1 MSVPGPQLD
10 GIAVIGYSGRFPGA
24 RNVEEFWHNLRN
36 GVESI
41 RRFSDDELKALGI
54 GKELYGHPHYVKAG
68 SVIEG
73 LDLFDAEFFGYSP
86 REAQLTDPQQ
96 RIFLECAWE
105 ALEQTGC
112 DPERYEGLIGVFAG
126 CGPNRYL
133 NGLAQNPDPSRITEA
148 FQVDIGNEKDYIA
161 TRVAYKL
168 NLRGPSLTV
177 QTACSTSLVAVH
189 LACQN
194 LLTYQCDMALAG
206 GVTLN
211 PRQRGG
217 YFHEEGMIP
226 SPDGH
231 CRAFDAKANGTV
243 IGEGAG
249 IVVLKRYSEAVAD
262 GDSIHAIIRGSAI
275 NNDGSL
281 KVGFTAP
288 SVTGQADVIAMAQGL
303 SDVTADRISYVET
316 HGTGTPLGDPI
327 EIAALTQAFRKTTD
341 RKGYCAIGSVKT
353 NMGHLDAAAGV
364 TGLLK
369 TVLMLEHRKI
379 VPSLHFETPNPN
391 IDFESSPFYVNTQL
405 REWESNGLPRVAGVS
420 SFGIG
425 GTNAHVILEE
435 PPAVQQAGE
444 AHSWQLLPISARS
457 EKALKHMAANLAEH
471 LEKHSDIPIADA
483 AFTLQSGRR
492 EFSHR
497 SFAVCRNP
505 AEAVEKLRRPLPR
518 GSASREERA
527 GRNGLAFL
535 FSGQGSQYAGMGWG
549 LYQAEPLYRA
559 EIDRCCDII
568 HPWLSSD
575 LRELLYAAGK
585 DTGEA
590 GRQITL
596 TQNAQAALFVTEY
609 ALAKLA
615 MARGCEPSA
624 LAGHSIGEYV
634 AACVAGVFRLED
646 ALATVA
652 IRGKLMGSL
661 PPGAMLAVF
670 LPEERLK
677 TYIGSGLSIAV
688 INSPGL
694 CVVSGTLE
702 AVEKLQA
709 RLSCEGVDSRL
720 LHTSHAFHSEMTDPI
735 CDVFARHMK
744 TLNLSRPAI
753 PMLSNVT
760 GTWIRAEEASDPLY
774 WVRHLRHPVRF
785 SDCLGELFRDPG
797 RILLEIGPSRMLS
810 TLALQ
815 HPGKPPQQPAISL
828 MRHPSESKD
837 DVECF
842 LEAFGQLWSA
852 GFSPDWSRL
861 RGEGPRQR
869 VPLPTYP
876 FERKRHWL
884 GGTGAI
890 AEVAQ
895 GRAAVAA
902 AAEAAR
908 APAVKSPVQPDT
920 VEILTG
926 IWKDLFGY
934 DRIGEHESFFE
945 LGGSSLLALMLTAR
959 IEKNFHRRLPLSVL
973 YEAPTIAAL
982 AEILSSEKR
991 QERYSSVV
999 AIRAGGT
1006 RPPLFLVH
1014 GAGGNVMIYNDL
1026 ARRLGEDQPV
1036 YGLQARGLDGAE
1048 PPVETVEEM
1057 AALYLSEIERV
1068 QGEGP
1073 YLLGGYCLG
1082 GTIAFEMARQLI
1094 RKGKNVALLALL
1106 ETYNFSKIADFSL
1119 PVRVGWYLQKIEY
1132 HWANFMLL
1140 NREEKKE
1147 FLREK
1152 LKVVRARTDVWS
1164 GMVTQ
1169 LFGPAALRRRNGDS
1183 TLYEVWKANDRA
1195 AFQYVPGTYPGRVV
1209 QFCPLEEY
1217 RIHRGP
1223 KLGWE
1228 GIATNGLQ
1236 VYRLP
1241 VYPAGMLVEPFVKR
1255 LAGELRIRI
1264 DEALEADRLRI
1275 AETRRAEW
1283 KIPAPAEEAMSV
1295 DRAGVH
1301 LVTAGGSAG

>member
-1 MSVPGPQLD
+1 MSGPGPQLD

-54 GKELYGHPHYVKAG
+54 GKDIYGHPHYVKAA

-86 REAQLTDPQQ
+86 REAQLMDPQQ

-105 ALEQTGC
+105 ALEQAGC

-126 CGPNRYL
+126 CGPNRYI
-133 NGLAQNPDPSRITEA
+133 NGLAQTLDPTRITEA
-148 FQVDIGNEKDYIA
+148 FQVEIGNEKDYIA

-168 NLRGPSLTV
+168 NLRGPCLTV

-249 IVVLKRYSEAVAD
+249 IVVLKRLSEAVAD
-262 GDSIHAIIRGSAI
+262 GDMIHAVIRGSAI

-288 SVTGQADVIAMAQGL
+288 SVTGQADVISMAQGL
-303 SDVTADRISYVET
+303 SDVNAEQISYVET
-316 HGTGTPLGDPI
+316 HGTGTSLGDPI

-341 RKGYCAIGSVKT
+341 KKQYCAVGSVKT
-353 NMGHLDAAAGV
+353 NVGHLDTAAGV

-369 TVLMLEHRKI
+369 TVLMLKHKEI
-379 VPSLHFETPNPN
+379 VPSLHFETSNPN
-391 IDFESSPFYVNTQL
+391 IDFDNSPFYVNTCL
-405 REWESNGLPRVAGVS
+405 KKWESAGYPRIAGVS

-425 GTNAHVILEE
+425 GTNAHVIVEE
-435 PPAVQQAGE
+435 APPMEPAVE
-444 AHSWQLLPISARS
+444 AQSWHLLPFSARS
-457 EKALKHMAANLAEH
+457 ETALEHVAANLAKH
-471 LEKHSDIPIADA
+471 LEDHPGISIEDA
-483 AFTLQSGRR
+483 AYTLQSCRR
-492 EFSHR
+492 GWNYR
-497 SFAVCRNP
+497 GYLVCRDRP
-505 AEAVEKLRRPLPR
+505 DAVMRLRRPLLR
-518 GSASREERA
+518 GAVCRMEEA
-527 GRNGLAFL
+527 GRKGPAFL
-535 FSGQGSQYAGMGWG
+535 FSGQGSQYIGMGLG
-549 LYQAEPLYRA
+549 LYRTEPLYRE
-559 EIDRCCDII
+559 EIDRCCGII
-568 HPWLSSD
+568 NPLLSLD
-575 LRELLYAAGK
+575 LRDLLYGAAK
-585 DTGEA
+585 TPGEA
-590 GRQITL
+590 AREINH

-609 ALAKLA
+609 ALARLA
-615 MARGCEPSA
+615 MAGGCEPSA
-624 LAGHSIGEYV
+624 LVGHSIGEYV
-634 AACVAGVFRLED
+634 AASVAGVFSLEN

-652 IRGKLMGSL
+652 VRGRLMGSL
-661 PPGAMLAVF
+661 PRGAMLAVF

-677 TYIGSGLSIAV
+677 AFTGNGLSIAV
-688 INSPGL
+688 INSPNL
-694 CVVSGTLE
+694 CVVSGTLD
-702 AVEKLQA
+702 AVEKFQTH
-709 RLSCEGVDSRL
+709 LSAEGVDCSL
-720 LHTSHAFHSEMTDPI
+720 LHTSHAFHSEMTAPI
-735 CDVFARHMK
+735 CEAFARHMR
-744 TLNLSRPAI
+744 TLRLSRPTI
-753 PMLSNVT
+753 PLLSNVT
-760 GTWIRAEEASDPLY
+760 GTWIRDEEAVDPLY
-774 WVRHLRHPVRF
+774 WVRHLRQTVRF
-785 SDCLGELFRDPG
+785 SDCLGELFQDGG
-797 RILLEIGPSRMLS
+797 RVLLEVGPGRMLS

-815 HPGKPPQQPAISL
+815 HPGRPSGQQVVSL
-828 MRHPSESKD
+828 MRHPKENKD

-842 LEAFGQLWSA
+842 LEAVGQLWAA
-852 GFSPDWSRL
+852 GLSPNWSRL
-861 RGEGPRQR
+861 HEKVPRRR
-869 VPLPTYP
+869 VALPTYP

-884 GGTGAI
+884 TGVGEAAVSTHGVAI
-890 AEVAQ
+890 AT
-895 GRAAVAA
+895 AA
-902 AAEAAR
+902 AGASSC
-908 APAVKSPVQPDT
+908 PAVKAPVQPDA
-920 VEILTG
+920 VEILSG

-934 DRIGEHESFFE
+934 DQIDENESFFN

-959 IEKNFHRRLPLSVL
+959 IEKHFNRKLPLSVL
-973 YEAPTIAAL
+973 YQAPTIAAL
-982 AEILSSEKR
+982 ARILSSEAA
-991 QERYSSVV
+991 QERYSSLVT
-999 AIRAGGT
+999 IQAGGT

-1036 YGLQARGLDGAE
+1036 YGLQARGLDGTE

-1106 ETYNFSKIADFSL
+1106 ETYNFSQIADFSL

-1169 LFGPAALRRRNGDS
+1169 LFGPASLRRRNGDS

-1223 KLGWE
+1223 ELGWE

-1255 LAGELRIRI
+1255 LADELRVRI
-1264 DEALEADRLRI
+1264 DEALEAHSVRV
-1275 AETRRAEW
+1275 AETRKAERE
-1283 KIPAPAEEAMSV
+1283 IPAPVEEKLSV
-1295 DRAGVH
+1295 DRAKVRFA
-1301 LVTAGGSAG
+1301 TAGGSTA